1 MVVSF
6 HDISDKQVIKY
17 IETCLQ
23 DKEKIKEV
31 KKSVQKM
38 KNIQEKKTNELK
50 KIIKKSLKKIIKKSL
65 KKSIRK
71 SLKKTNTDKLIT
83 DIIKRLENNIED
95 LSISDLVKKKL
106 RIK

>member
-31 KKSVQKM
+31 KKSVQKV
-38 KNIQEKKTNELK
+38 KNI
-50 KIIKKSLKKIIKKSL
+50 
-65 KKSIRK
+65 
-71 SLKKTNTDKLIT
+71 
-83 DIIKRLENNIED
+83 
-95 LSISDLVKKKL
+95 
-106 RIK
+106 